1 MLHSCHGR
9 LHLIASHA
17 SFASHNVGKLA
28 KVRCNKSSGGS
39 SNLCWG
45 ERSPFLKMGRVRLEG
60 GNCRPPSGRSST
72 HLGCPRISHIPNNIP
87 TTLST
92 NVSYPTIICR
102 TIDQFCI
109 RQPRDLTWLPWYLNR
124 SFFNCSRTSRRARAS
139 EFLLF
144 KKGVIGSSVHF
155 HLDGYSESLFTE
167 EVSDILKISCS
178 FV

>member
-72 HLGCPRISHIPNNIP
+72 HLGCPRISQLPYNIP

-92 NVSYPTIICR
+92 NVSYPTIICC

-109 RQPRDLTWLPWYLNR
+109 RQPQYISPGCPGTSTGLSSTAHGPHAGHEPL
-124 SFFNCSRTSRRARAS
+124 SFSC
-139 EFLLF
+139 L
-144 KKGVIGSSVHF
+144 KKGNWFLFSV
-155 HLDGYSESLFTE
+155 SP
-167 EVSDILKISCS
+167 
-178 FV
+178 